1 MVGWQTAPAPV
12 VEESRQQSAGVV
24 VGEDQAADLEAQ
36 NCSATGPAEA
46 SKPKQDGSADS
57 GPLLT
62 LTAQQR
68 RLRLR
73 TTLAAMSL
81 DAIPGLYVGS
91 SPWVDFMNRTV
102 PPGMSSWL
110 APGVTQPGVFMVTG
124 LCLYFPLLAYL
135 LRRKKLAVW
144 MLGVLAML
152 GVAFPLSIGI
162 TAGGGGFWVQYLGA
176 AVGGVG
182 LVTAQFVEKIVA
194 VQWWALTG
202 EAAKGAAWM
211 GGSVGVWSLVFT
223 LLSAWLCNGFGLECA
238 MYVLAGVIFLATLFP
253 LWLAYTGELQAPPP
267 DAMCTSAGRGQSQT
281 VKGDDLAVCSL
292 LRSLTFWQLAFHF
305 TAFFFYGFGMKA
317 LLSPI
322 FQTTYGVT
330 YLQSAYLA
338 AVVLVFYA
346 AVRSGLPLLTRRL
359 PLTPICTGLMAFSA
373 VLYACFPAIVHSLPV
388 WWLVVAKTLTGASF
402 AGASTLRNLLALELY
417 GAAGL
422 ADVLPLLEVGVG
434 LGKFIGPVIGYFIYL
449 ADAAGEG
456 KGGVNHSSY
465 NPFFYACAVVA
476 AADAVNLFVLHLRTR
491 QQC

>member
-1 MVGWQTAPAPV
+1 
-12 VEESRQQSAGVV
+12 
-24 VGEDQAADLEAQ
+24 
-36 NCSATGPAEA
+36 
-46 SKPKQDGSADS
+46 
-57 GPLLT
+57 
-62 LTAQQR
+62 
-68 RLRLR
+68 
-73 TTLAAMSL
+73 
-81 DAIPGLYVGS
+81 
-91 SPWVDFMNRTV
+91 
-102 PPGMSSWL
+102 
-110 APGVTQPGVFMVTG
+110 
-124 LCLYFPLLAYL
+124 
-135 LRRKKLAVW
+135 
-144 MLGVLAML
+144 
-152 GVAFPLSIGI
+152 
-162 TAGGGGFWVQYLGA
+162 
-176 AVGGVG
+176 
-182 LVTAQFVEKIVA
+182 
-194 VQWWALTG
+194 
-202 EAAKGAAWM
+202 
-211 GGSVGVWSLVFT
+211 
-223 LLSAWLCNGFGLECA
+223 

-267 DAMCTSAGRGQSQT
+267 DAMCTSAGHGQSQT

-346 AVRSGLPLLTRRL
+346 VVRSGLPLLTRRL
-359 PLTPICTGLMAFSA
+359 PLTPICTGLMACSA

-456 KGGVNHSSY
+456 SGGVNHSSY